1 MKTKNINDYVEF
13 GKQINYLTFVK
24 PGFPY
29 HPKDFVKDGI
39 ERLIRNIDELNL
51 EVTSK
56 VKWFRELKKY
66 KERLDET
73 HSKYILKMED
83 VKKITHLMNNLR
95 SVIGAELQ
103 GRIVYVIIEKRIKV
117 EKLLDEIKDLFAQN
131 IFNELPD
138 LPRFDFKEGGKC
150 IAFERSTAGA
160 FHILRGMEGIV
171 RWFFDKFT
179 SSSGC
184 ENNWGNIITNL
195 KSLSVPPPSE
205 ILDQLDAIRV
215 NYRNPTAHPELT
227 YTNDEVQ
234 DLLSECIAVVNRI
247 VKHLKD
253 KNLI

>member
-1 MKTKNINDYVEF
+1 MKTKNINDYVSF
-13 GKQINYLTFVK
+13 GRGINYLRFVSL
-24 PGFPY
+24 GVPY
-29 HPKDFVKDGI
+29 HPKNFVKDSF
-39 ERLIRNIDELNL
+39 EKLIRNIDELNL

-56 VKWFRELKKY
+56 VDWFREIKEY
-66 KERLDET
+66 KERLDKTSSDFKLER
-73 HSKYILKMED
+73 KD
-83 VKKITHLMNNLR
+83 VKKIFNLMNKIER
-95 SVIGAELQ
+95 VISAELQ
-103 GRIVYVIIEKRIKV
+103 GRIVFVITEKRIKV

-184 ENNWGNIITNL
+184 KDDWANIVKNL

>member
-1 MKTKNINDYVEF
+1 MKTKNIKDYVAF
-13 GKQINYLTFVK
+13 GREINYLRLVE
-24 PGFPY
+24 PGRPY
-29 HPKDFVKDGI
+29 HKSNFVKDSF
-39 ERLIRNIDELNL
+39 ERFIRNIDELNL

-56 VKWFRELKKY
+56 VIWFKELKEY
-66 KERLDET
+66 KEKLDET
-73 HSKYILKMED
+73 DSKYTLKMED
-83 VKKITHLMNNLR
+83 VNEIFPLMDKLNR
-95 SVIGAELQ
+95 VIIAELQ
-103 GRIVYVIIEKRIKV
+103 GRIVYVITEKRIKV

-171 RWFFDKFT
+171 RWFFDKLN

-184 ENNWGNIITNL
+184 KDDWANIVKNL
-195 KSLSVPPPSE
+195 KSLSNPSPSE

-227 YTNDEVQ
+227 YTNDDVQ

-247 VKHLKD
+247 VNHLKD